1 MQGPQPLQSSK
12 TVVDQRLCQSSHRYH
27 RTGIIAPAS
36 SHKRLCF
43 IRLEN
48 IDKYRYILPL
58 LFLTHEQ
65 RTNGHEHGKQNQVE
79 QNGQRE
85 LALCLR
91 LQIGHNAV

>member
-12 TVVDQRLCQSSHRYH
+12 PVVDQRLCQSSHRYH
-27 RTGIIAPAS
+27 RTSNFVLSALS
-36 SHKRLCF
+36 
-43 IRLEN
+43 N